1 MDGEEFSI
9 NFKRKILQKVKDLT
23 NHGKH
28 LEANELYKK
37 YFGDENGKNRP
48 S

>member
-1 MDGEEFSI
+1 MEESSKVF
-9 NFKRKILQKVKDLT
+9 RAKILNRIKYLT

-28 LEANELYKK
+28 IEASALYKK
-37 YFGDENGKNRP
+37 YFE